1 MRKFIYKQQFTR
13 PEAQRISDG
22 VIMRLHDV
30 YEVDPALMEKHFKQQ
45 NMPLWDTERIVE
57 CRNDH
62 LDWMHEHFASE
73 TLVAGED
80 SELDKGPGQPVE
92 REPVSYPATSAKH
105 PPPILPW

>member
-1 MRKFIYKQQFTR
+1 MRKFVYKQQFTR
-13 PEAQRISDG
+13 PEATRISDG

-30 YEVDPALMEKHFKQQ
+30 YEVDPDLMGTHFQQQ
-45 NMPLWDTERIVE
+45 NMPLWDTERIVD

-62 LDWMHEHFASE
+62 LDWMHDHFAYE

-80 SELDKGPGQPVE
+80 DELGDGPGQFAERRPVA
-92 REPVSYPATSAKH
+92 YPEFSAEH